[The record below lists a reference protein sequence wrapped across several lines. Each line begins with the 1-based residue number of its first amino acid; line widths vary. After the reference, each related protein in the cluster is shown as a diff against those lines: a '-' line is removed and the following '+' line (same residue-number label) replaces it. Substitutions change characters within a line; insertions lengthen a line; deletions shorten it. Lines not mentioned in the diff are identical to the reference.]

1 MQYIITMRTE
11 ETNMKRATNYRFLF
25 ITISLLLILLVSS
38 LVTSEDYVSS
48 PDFTTTDENG
58 NEFTLNDYSGEIII
72 MHITGLETPLC
83 IECLEEMT
91 GQLNELEKLA
101 QTTNINILT
110 VNLRKNPYSDSGKTI
125 AERDY
130 GINVSWPWVED
141 FSPYPITGLYQEY
154 WTVQGAFSNP
164 TIVLI
169 DQNQSIVGVYHVY
182 CLGKGKID
190 GIQSAESLEQDVQAI
205 QEGSWEGL
213 NTNDFGDS
221 LTFLGIFGLGILTAL
236 TPCSIVLLV
245 AMISYVGSLQKNND
259 NENNKLKK
267 ISIQGLWIGIVF
279 TIGMALVFFVF
290 GLIISSVSMFI
301 EASAIFYLIS
311 GVILLI
317 LGINVFKPFKELIK
331 RNSDKGENANIVE
344 KGQKIF
350 FNLSKKSIY
359 LGAFFLGI
367 LFSIGWAPCAMSL
380 MMPVFILMLSQK
392 IPLLIG
398 GLMLFVFGLGHGIP
412 IIPLCAVTSS
422 IRGTLGNKYVKA
434 GKWMQ
439 KLFGVIIIVIGI
451 VMAIRFWDINF
462 W

>member
-1 MQYIITMRTE
+1 
-11 ETNMKRATNYRFLF
+11 MKRATNYRYLLA
-25 ITISLLLILLVSS
+25 TISLLLILFVSS
-38 LVTSEDYVSS
+38 MVAADDYIYA

-58 NEFTLNDYSGEIII
+58 NELSLSDYSGEIII

-91 GQLNELEKLA
+91 GQLNELEQLA

-169 DQNQSIVGVYHVY
+169 DQNQSIAGVYHVY

-190 GIQSAESLEQDVQAI
+190 GIQSAESLAQDVQAI
-205 QEGSWEGL
+205 QEGTWEGF
-213 NTNDFGDS
+213 NTNDFGGS
-221 LTFLGIFGLGILTAL
+221 ITFLGIFGLGILTAL
-236 TPCSIVLLV
+236 TPCSIALLV

-259 NENNKLKK
+259 NENRKLKK

-331 RNSDKGENANIVE
+331 RNSGGGDNANMVE

-412 IIPLCAVTSS
+412 IIPLCAVTSHV
-422 IRGTLGNKYVKA
+422 RGTLGNKYVKA

-439 KLFGVIIIVIGI
+439 RLFGVIIIVIGI
-451 VMAIRFWDINF
+451 VMAIRFWGINL